1 MWCYLTKKSQNDVVT
16 YPEDVSL

>member
-1 MWCYLTKKSQNDVVT
+1 MSCYLTKKSQNDVVT

>member
-1 MWCYLTKKSQNDVVT
+1 MWCYLIKNSQNDVVT